1 MCIDM
6 YSYLTV
12 SILEDDAHHV
22 SLSTGVLIHQPE
34 RLHLGV
40 HEPALLCTALTNTL
54 IVKHMV
60 VITVSGSYTEDEL
73 HLKVEKMPVF
83 TKYCYIFVF

>member
-1 MCIDM
+1 MKGCIDISCFRPLYRM
-6 YSYLTV
+6 CVALYSYLTV

-40 HEPALLCTALTNTL
+40 HEPALVCTATANTL
-54 IVKHMV
+54 IMKHMI
-60 VITVSGSYTEDEL
+60 VISVSGS
-73 HLKVEKMPVF
+73 
-83 TKYCYIFVF
+83 